1 MNTEQIEKIL
11 KGDAYAKQIFKGVYP
26 RDKIPTVVKY
36 PSAYVFNSDPS
47 SKPGEHWIALYF
59 DKKRRGEYFDS
70 YGVGPQMHNLNNF
83 MEKNSSIWTCNTALI
98 QGPFSIT
105 CGHYCVYY
113 LMCRCRGMSMKKI
126 LLNFDTNLAKN
137 DQRVL
142 TFMKDNFNINVN
154 L

>member
-11 KGDAYAKQIFKGVYP
+11 KGDAYAKQIFKRVYP

-70 YGVGPQMHNLNNF
+70 YGVGPQMHNL
-83 MEKNSSIWTCNTALI
+83 
-98 QGPFSIT
+98 
-105 CGHYCVYY
+105 
-113 LMCRCRGMSMKKI
+113 KKFYGKKFI
-126 LLNFDTNLAKN
+126 NLDMQYSFDT
-137 DQRVL
+137 RTV
-142 TFMKDNFNINVN
+142 FNYMRSLLRLLLVV
-154 L
+154 